1 MIISLVLLSG
11 GVWLWSVQKQ
21 LRHTAELQRQEAQ
34 RQAELAALL
43 DRASQAADT
52 GKNAAASRHYQQVLT
67 IDPHNAKA
75 LLFLAAIEQQNGRPE
90 QARNLL
96 AQVTER
102 TGPLAATAKF
112 LEGTLA
118 LAAHQ
123 IRSAEALLLEAHALR
138 PDWNAPLRELVSVY
152 ALQLREPELR
162 RTLAQLQ
169 ALRPLTPRE
178 LATRLLAGQPLLET
192 SQAITQLQA
201 AIQADPADVQTA
213 VALIRCCFHAGDD
226 GRADELLDSFS
237 TLEATSPELQA
248 LRALLQERAGQAQLS
263 SAFILEI
270 PLNAE
275 LASEAWEVA
284 LRQANRRQDFA
295 NAEQIAGYLARRHPL
310 STTASHACAQA
321 LERNGKHADA
331 VRQTQITNHLDQL
344 ELLAYRMFRPQA
356 DIPQMAVPV
365 MLEIAEHLQ
374 AIERSDE
381 SRDWLLAAQTLL
393 PEDSQ
398 IIARLEQLKTEE
410 TKATLVQS
418 IADLPTPSLPPL
430 VVERLRSMT
439 TVTAEEPTTANW
451 DFQDVASEMG
461 VSFVYHNGQSPGKRI
476 LETVGGGSA
485 VLDLDGDLW
494 PDLYFPQGQYA
505 AVDPAKPSVTDSGT
519 QSSAISP
526 QLNDQVFRNQRGQRF
541 QNVTAAAGLSEFSH
555 SLAATVGDFDGDGFP
570 DVFVANLG
578 ACRLFRNLGD
588 GTFADETPA
597 SIEVNRN
604 CSSGA
609 CFADL
614 NADGLPEIFVLNYV
628 EDWNRR
634 CVNSSGEIATCDP
647 RELQPAINRLY
658 LNAGDGGFTDITK
671 DAGLQD
677 LPGRALGIIAADLNG
692 DGGTELFVANDGM
705 PNVLLTATPDVPAGV
720 ALRLHNLAPQA
731 GVAIPQSGRSH
742 AGMGVTVADF
752 DSNGLPDLF
761 VTNFYREQNTLY
773 ESIAPGL
780 FLDASQRSGLGPASL
795 AYLGFGTQA
804 LDVEGDGDADVV
816 ILNGDIDDYS
826 STGRPW
832 KMPVTA
838 FRNQG
843 NGQFEELTGRCGADF
858 SQPMLGRGLS
868 LADFDGDGVSDLI
881 AVRHDGPALLL
892 RNRTAQLASGLSL
905 RFAGRIGPRDGTGT
919 TIRIRHADA
928 QRHLWQPA
936 GNGFSASNEPVIRIS
951 GLTESESLVAVQW
964 GDRNFTLPTVQ
975 HKKDW
980 VVREELPDG
989 TTLLPIFK

>member
-1 MIISLVLLSG
+1 MIISLALLSG
-11 GVWLWSVQKQ
+11 GVWLWNQQSQ
-21 LRHTAELQRQEAQ
+21 LRQAAELQRQAAQ
-34 RQAELAALL
+34 QQAELAALL
-43 DRASQAADT
+43 DRAAQAADT

-67 IDPHNAKA
+67 LDPHNAKA
-75 LLFLAAIEQQNGRPE
+75 LLFLAAFEQQNGRTE

-96 AQVTER
+96 SRVRER
-102 TGPLAATAKF
+102 TGPLAATARF

-123 IRSAEALLLEAHALR
+123 IRSAETLLQEAHTLR
-138 PDWNAPLRELVSVY
+138 REWSVPLRELVSVY

-178 LATRLLAGQPLLET
+178 LATRLLAGQPLQENA
-192 SQAITQLQA
+192 QAIAQLQA
-201 AIQADPADVQTA
+201 AMQADPADVQTA

-237 TLEATSPELQA
+237 TLEATNPELQA
-248 LRALLQERAGQAQLS
+248 LRALLQERAGQTQLT
-263 SAFILEI
+263 SAFIQQI
-270 PLNAE
+270 SLNAE
-275 LASEAWEVA
+275 TASEAWEVA

-295 NAEQIAGYLARRHPL
+295 IAEQIAGYLARRHPL
-310 STTASHACAQA
+310 STTASHAFAQA
-321 LERNGKHADA
+321 LERNSKHEDA
-331 VRQTQITNHLDQL
+331 ERQTQITNHLDQL

-356 DIPQMAVPV
+356 EIPQMAVPV
-365 MLEIAEHLQ
+365 MLEIAEHLL
-374 AIERSDE
+374 AIKRQDE

-393 PEDSQ
+393 PEEPL
-398 IIARLEQLKTEE
+398 IATRLAQLKPLD
-410 TKATLVQS
+410 ATGTPAQS
-418 IADLPTPSLPPL
+418 ITSSPAPSLSPL
-430 VVERLRSMT
+430 VVEQLRSVT
-439 TVTAEEPTTANW
+439 TTTTETPTTANW
-451 DFQDVASEMG
+451 DFRDVASEMG

-505 AVDPAKPSVTDSGT
+505 AADPAEPSVTDSGT
-519 QSSAISP
+519 QSSAKPP
-526 QLNDQVFRNQRGQRF
+526 QLNDQIFRNQRGQRF
-541 QNVTAAAGLSEFSH
+541 QDITAAAGLSEFSH

-597 SIEVNRN
+597 SILVNQN

-634 CVNSSGEIATCDP
+634 CVNSAGQIATCDP

-658 LNAGDGGFTDITK
+658 LNAGDGQFTDITK

-677 LPGRALGIIAADLNG
+677 LPGRALGIIATDLNG
-692 DGGTELFVANDGM
+692 DGGTDLFVANDGM
-705 PNVLLTATPDVPAGV
+705 PNLLLTASPEVTPGAVV
-720 ALRLHNLAPQA
+720 RLRNLAPQA
-731 GVAIPQSGRSH
+731 GVAVPESGRSH

-752 DSNGLPDLF
+752 DANGLPDLF

-773 ESIAPGL
+773 EGIAPGL
-780 FLDASQRSGLGPASL
+780 FLDASQRSGLGPPSL

-816 ILNGDIDDYS
+816 VLNGDIDDYS
-826 STGRPW
+826 ATGRPW

-843 NGQFEELTGRCGADF
+843 AGQFEELTGRCGADF
-858 SQPMLGRGLS
+858 AQPMLGRGLS
-868 LADFDGDGVSDLI
+868 LADFDGDGVNDLI
-881 AVRHDGPALLL
+881 AVRHDGPAMLL
-892 RNRTAQLASGLSL
+892 RNQTAQASRGISL
-905 RFAGRIGPRDGTGT
+905 YFRGRTDVRDGTSAAF
-919 TIRIRHADA
+919 RIRDADS
-928 QRHLWQPA
+928 QRHLWLPT
-936 GNGFSASNEPVIRIS
+936 GNGFSASNEAAIRIY
-951 GLTESESLVAVQW
+951 GLVERASPLTVQW
-964 GDRNFTLPTVQ
+964 GKQNFTLPTESSQ
-975 HKKDW
+975 HAW
-980 VVREELPDG
+980 VAREELSADP
-989 TTLLPIFK
+989 TLLPIFK